1 MCLFYWMPDSH
12 SMLESEEVE
21 TCLFHIYLTELLIEF
36 DYDCGMIWFIFV
48 TDGCRGS

>member
-1 MCLFYWMPDSH
+1 MCLFYWMPD

-21 TCLFHIYLTELLIEF
+21 TCLFPIYLTELIEF